1 MGTSGPLLGP
11 SGFLMGTR
19 GPLIG
24 HTGFIRGLMF
34 IL

>member
-24 HTGFIRGLMF
+24 HTGFIRGLIF